1 MKNPI
6 PFAKLGRLR
15 QHRFFNDG
23 WIVGLLILN
32 FGINAFTV
40 IWSLTHI
47 HQSDILVPVR
57 YTSLANF
64 DILGRWYQLYYVVV
78 ASVIILMVNTIL
90 GVASYKRS
98 RMISIFLLLVAA
110 MVAALAA
117 AIILG
122 FTAVNYGTS

>member
-23 WIVGLLILN
+23 WIAGLLLLN
-32 FGINAFTV
+32 FGINVFST
-40 IWSLTHI
+40 IWALTHI
-47 HQSDILVPVR
+47 HRSDILVPVR

-64 DILGRWYQLYYVVV
+64 DILGRWYQLYYVLA
-78 ASVIILMVNTIL
+78 ASVIILLVNIVL
-90 GVASYKRS
+90 GVVSYRRS

-117 AIILG
+117 AILLG